1 MTQEEIEEFKRKAR
15 AYYGADEPLQ
25 EPGIG
30 EPWRD
35 IVRDYK
41 EMATSRYRPPT
52 DQLSPHANYRGM
64 TVNPEAFSYGDP
76 LGLLSSTEDM
86 DEVLGNVDYRAK
98 LDQLAPDRLQG
109 PVKPP
114 MEMRTDG
121 IPVGGG
127 QQGVFNPDEI
137 IPYHAESFQNIIN
150 PLPFLNQLEGPDTAT
165 GPIISQMGHEGMKY
179 DPNQE
184 LYDQNYYGTPGQMG
198 QMGTPP
204 PGIIPSSVTGRHPPR
219 NQPFSVTGRSAMSGG
234 EMPGL
239 LESGG
244 EIISQTLPPG
254 QSTTEEDWQKQGWD
268 TQSTGEGPKWEK
280 TSEGEDSIFRRNR
293 RLQGYKGIMD
303 LGARI
308 IGKPSKWK

>member
-1 MTQEEIEEFKRKAR
+1 MLLEEQDYFRQKMLDKYGPGWESIVK
-15 AYYGADEPLQ
+15 YYGE
-25 EPGIG
+25 
-30 EPWRD
+30 
-35 IVRDYK
+35 
-41 EMATSRYRPPT
+41 
-52 DQLSPHANYRGM
+52 
-64 TVNPEAFSYGDP
+64 TVNPQVGPAGKMTEPGMSFDP
-76 LGLLSSTEDM
+76 TRFRTDNPLSLLSSREDI
-86 DEVLGNVDYRAK
+86 DAVLRDPNLRTKQDWINE
-98 LDQLAPDRLQG
+98 LDHFAPNRL
-109 PVKPP
+109 KESRPP
-114 MEMRTDG
+114 MEMNTSG
-121 IPVGGG
+121 VPVDYYGPSG
-127 QQGVFNPDEI
+127 
-137 IPYHAESFQNIIN
+137 FQNEIS
-150 PLPFLNQLEGPDTAT
+150 PLPHQLEGPETAT
-165 GPIISQMGHEGMKY
+165 APSYYGYEGMKY